1 MKTLQP
7 FWALYQKHRAPLGL
21 GILLALLTLLASIG
35 LLTLSGWFL
44 SASAVTALSV
54 ATYFNYMLPA
64 ASVRGLSLMRT
75 GGRWAE
81 RVVSHD
87 ATFKLLTSLRKLFF
101 DKLAPLIPGK
111 IANIRDADLLNRITA
126 DVDAMDH
133 LYLRLLSPLLAGFV
147 AVVLCSAFVA
157 CFDLQLGILLGAI
170 LLLFLLA
177 LPVLFFH
184 LGKPYGK
191 TLTQTKSLLRIALL
205 DWLQGHAEL
214 ELFAASARYRSKIE
228 QQEQALLAAQKKMN
242 QISAFASGL
251 LIASAGFSTILVLW
265 LGANGVG
272 SNVADPKLAMVVFA
286 TMASF
291 ELLQPLAGA
300 FQFLSQ
306 TTQSAERLNEILH
319 AQPAVS
325 FTPSQNGA
333 QAFSSCKL
341 RFDDV
346 SFSYP
351 NAVQPALEKISFT
364 LETGQK
370 LAVLGKTGSGKSTLL
385 KLITRAFD
393 PSCGHIYL
401 NDQPISAFS
410 ENVLRRSMSV
420 VSQRVDILNCT
431 LADNLRLAKP
441 AASEQELLEILEK
454 VGLSHLA
461 AHGLDEW
468 LGDGGRP
475 LSGGEARRIGVA
487 RAILYDAPLL
497 LLDEPTE
504 GLDQHTEQQILQ
516 LLLEHAQH
524 KTLLLITHRLALLEQ
539 MDNLLVLENGKL
551 IESGNHA
558 ALMQN
563 AGRYASFHQINQ
575 IDGENTFMESHCDH
589 LSAKA

>member
-1 MKTLQP
+1 MKRSQP
-7 FWALYQKHRAPLGL
+7 FWALYQKHHAPLNF
-21 GILLALLTLLASIG
+21 GILLALITLLASIG

-44 SASAVTALSV
+44 SASAVTALST

-64 ASVRGLSLMRT
+64 ASVRGLSLIRT

-87 ATFKLLTSLRKLFF
+87 ATFKLLTSLRQLFF

-111 IANIRDADLLNRITA
+111 ISNIRDADLLNRITA

-133 LYLRLLSPLLAGFV
+133 LYLRLISPMLAGFV
-147 AVVLCSAFVA
+147 TIILCSAFIA
-157 CFDLQLGILLGAI
+157 CFDVHLGMLLGSI
-170 LLLFLLA
+170 LLLFLFA
-177 LPVLFFH
+177 LPVLFFY

-191 TLTQTKSLLRIALL
+191 TLTQTKSQLRVALL

-214 ELFAASARYRSKIE
+214 ELFAASARYRDKIE
-228 QQEQALLAAQKKMN
+228 QQEQDLLAAQHKMN
-242 QISAFASGL
+242 EITAFANGL
-251 LIASAGFSTILVLW
+251 LIACAGFTTIAMLW
-265 LGANGVG
+265 FGANGVG
-272 SNVADPKLAMVVFA
+272 SHIADPKLAMLVFA

-291 ELLQPLAGA
+291 ELLQPLTGA

-319 AQPAVS
+319 AKPAVS
-325 FTPSQNGA
+325 FALA
-333 QAFSSCKL
+333 QETAPTLTCVNL
-341 RFDDV
+341 RFDEV

-351 NAVQPALEKISFT
+351 SSVQPALEAISFS
-364 LETGQK
+364 LNSGQK

-385 KLITRAFD
+385 QLITRAFD
-393 PSCGHIYL
+393 PICGQIYL
-401 NDQPISAFS
+401 NDQPINTFLEST
-410 ENVLRRSMSV
+410 LRRGMGV

-441 AASEQELLEILEK
+441 TASEQELLEILDK

-461 AHGLDEW
+461 TQGLEQW

-475 LSGGEARRIGVA
+475 LSGGEQRRIGVA

-516 LLLEHAQH
+516 LLLEHAQN
-524 KTLLLITHRLALLEQ
+524 KTLLLITHRLTLLEQ

-551 IESGNHA
+551 IEMGDHA
-558 ALMQN
+558 TLMEK
-563 AGRYASFHQINQ
+563 AGRYASFHQANHAY
-575 IDGENTFMESHCDH
+575 GE
-589 LSAKA
+589 KP

>member
-7 FWALYQKHRAPLGL
+7 FWALYRKLCAPLGL

-44 SASAVTALSV
+44 SASAVTALSA

-64 ASVRGLSLMRT
+64 AAVRGLSLMRT
-75 GGRWAE
+75 GGRWSE

-87 ATFKLLTSLRKLFF
+87 ATFKLLTSLRQLFF

-133 LYLRLLSPLLAGFV
+133 LYLRLISPLVAGFV
-147 AVVLCSAFVA
+147 AILLCSVFIA
-157 CFDLQLGILLGAI
+157 CFDLQLGMLLGSI

-177 LPVLFFH
+177 LPVIFFY

-191 TLTQTKSLLRIALL
+191 TLTQTKSQLRVALL

-214 ELFAASARYRSKIE
+214 ELFAASAHYRSKIE
-228 QQEQALLAAQKKMN
+228 QHEQALLAAQQKMS
-242 QISAFASGL
+242 QISAFANGL
-251 LIASAGFSTILVLW
+251 LIACAGFSTIAMLW
-265 LGANGVG
+265 FGADGVG
-272 SNVADPKLAMVVFA
+272 SEIADPKLAMVVFA

-291 ELLQPLAGA
+291 ELLLPLAGA

-306 TTQSAERLNEILH
+306 TTQSAERLTEILH
-319 AQPAVS
+319 AVPAVS
-325 FTPSQNGA
+325 FVQAANETPAAPQTCA
-333 QAFSSCKL
+333 L
-341 RFDDV
+341 HFDNV
-346 SFSYP
+346 SFNYP
-351 NAVQPALEKISFT
+351 NAMQPALANISFS
-364 LETGQK
+364 LEKGQK

-385 KLITRAFD
+385 KLTTRAFA
-393 PSCGHIYL
+393 PSSGQIYL
-401 NDQPISAFS
+401 DDKPIDVFTERALRSA
-410 ENVLRRSMSV
+410 VAV
-420 VSQRVDILNCT
+420 VSQRVDILNCS

-441 AASEQELLEILEK
+441 AASEQELLAILDK

-461 AHGLDEW
+461 KHGLEQW

-475 LSGGEARRIGVA
+475 LSGGEQRRIGVA

-504 GLDQHTEQQILQ
+504 GLDQETEQHILQ
-516 LLLEHAQH
+516 LLLEHAH
-524 KTLLLITHRLALLEQ
+524 NKTLLLITHRLVLLEQ
-539 MDNLLVLENGKL
+539 MDNLLVLENGQL
-551 IESGNHA
+551 VEFGCHA
-558 ALMQN
+558 TLMAN
-563 AGRYASFHQINQ
+563 AGRYASLYHANQ
-575 IDGENTFMESHCDH
+575 VYGE
-589 LSAKA
+589 KK